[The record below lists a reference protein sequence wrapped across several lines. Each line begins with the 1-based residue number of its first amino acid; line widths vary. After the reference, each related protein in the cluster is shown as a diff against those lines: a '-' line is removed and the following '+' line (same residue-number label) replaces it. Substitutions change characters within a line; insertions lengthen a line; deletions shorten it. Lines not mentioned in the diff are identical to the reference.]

1 MDHEFLFSSQRGEP
15 APCCWFW
22 LGDDIMCESLDDRT
36 AIADYICDMT
46 AELAVLAAWA
56 DHTDPNKSANG
67 LRMLRRSLRSATWQ
81 AIWRA
86 TRRSCRALTPHRSNP
101 QTSFGY
107 PRYAPRKDSL
117 ASFRSICEILAAAFG
132 EDFQKQEYRRDRL
145 RQPLTRSP
153 R

>member
-56 DHTDPNKSANG
+56 DHTD
-67 LRMLRRSLRSATWQ
+67 
-81 AIWRA
+81 
-86 TRRSCRALTPHRSNP
+86 
-101 QTSFGY
+101 
-107 PRYAPRKDSL
+107 L
-117 ASFRSICEILAAAFG
+117 ARILEMARLQSEQICERVENVAEEPALSDMAGDMAGNTTVVQGADAAPF
-132 EDFQKQEYRRDRL
+132 ESTNVIRL
-145 RQPLTRSP
+145 STLRAAQR
-153 R
+153 

>member
-56 DHTDPNKSANG
+56 DHTDLARILEMARLQSEQICGRVENVAEEPAPGDLPGDMAGNTTVPQDADSGPFESTNVIRLST
-67 LRMLRRSLRSATWQ
+67 LRTAQR
-81 AIWRA
+81 
-86 TRRSCRALTPHRSNP
+86 
-101 QTSFGY
+101 
-107 PRYAPRKDSL
+107 
-117 ASFRSICEILAAAFG
+117 
-132 EDFQKQEYRRDRL
+132 
-145 RQPLTRSP
+145 
-153 R
+153 